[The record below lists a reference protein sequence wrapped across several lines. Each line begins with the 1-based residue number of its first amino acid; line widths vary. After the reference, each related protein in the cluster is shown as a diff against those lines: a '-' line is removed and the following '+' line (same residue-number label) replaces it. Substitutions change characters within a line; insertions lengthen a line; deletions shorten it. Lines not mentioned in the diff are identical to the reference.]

1 MSIITFNKST
11 SDRED
16 FLVNKSPY
24 QIVPLHDRFFYKEYL
39 DTLPNPE
46 FDNKILIHS
55 SFTTRPFSS
64 KQIGNKKCND
74 NLKGYELIANKLR
87 TKYILFHG
95 PANIDDYHN
104 FTNGLSNIDLNIKDK
119 IICIEIP
126 AFSKAFI
133 DYINKQDQIT
143 NSPSNPS
150 NNSSNN
156 SNNQQI
162 NQSNQPL
169 NPYYN
174 FICEYLNTVTSFKP
188 VNNQFQIVL
197 DTAHLHSNGLNGIEI
212 IKLCN
217 EYLSYYD
224 FIHMNGN
231 IKDQFKPDIHT
242 PIDSVN
248 DKIKFSE
255 YVVRNIAKLNKICIC
270 ETKDGDYEYYQE
282 LSEEYGYSIVD
293 KNKLYAY

>member
-24 QIVPLHDRFFYKEYL
+24 QIVPLHDRFFYNEYL

-64 KQIGNKKCND
+64 KQTGNKKCND
-74 NLKGYELIANKLR
+74 NLKGYEFIANKLR

-104 FTNGLSNIDLNIKDK
+104 FNNGLSNIDLNIKDK

-133 DYINKQDQIT
+133 DYIKQNQII

-150 NNSSNN
+150 NNSNK
-156 SNNQQI
+156 QI
-162 NQSNQPL
+162 NQSSNQPL

>member
-64 KQIGNKKCND
+64 KQIGNKRCND

-133 DYINKQDQIT
+133 DYIKQNQII

-150 NNSSNN
+150 NNSD
-156 SNNQQI
+156 NQQI
-162 NQSNQPL
+162 NQPL

-217 EYLSYYD
+217 KYLNYYD

>member
-55 SFTTRPFSS
+55 SFTTRPFSN

-104 FTNGLSNIDLNIKDK
+104 FNNGLSNIDLNIKDK

-133 DYINKQDQIT
+133 DYIKQNVIIK
-143 NSPSNPS
+143 
-150 NNSSNN
+150 SSNN

-162 NQSNQPL
+162 NQSSNQQL

-217 EYLSYYD
+217 EYLNYYD

-293 KNKLYAY
+293 KNRLYAY

>member
-11 SDRED
+11 SDRQD
-16 FLVNKSPY
+16 FLINKSPY
-24 QIVPLHDRFFYKEYL
+24 QIVPLHDRFFYNEYL

-104 FTNGLSNIDLNIKDK
+104 FNDGLSNIDLNIKDK

-133 DYINKQDQIT
+133 DYIKQNQII
-143 NSPSNPS
+143 NSPS
-150 NNSSNN
+150 NSSNN
-156 SNNQQI
+156 SNKQI

-217 EYLSYYD
+217 EYLNYYD

>member
-1 MSIITFNKST
+1 MSTITFNKST
-11 SDRED
+11 NDRED

-24 QIVPLHDRFFYKEYL
+24 QIVPLHDRFFYNEYL

-104 FTNGLSNIDLNIKDK
+104 FNDGLSNIDLNIKNK

-133 DYINKQDQIT
+133 DYIKQNQII

-150 NNSSNN
+150 NNSD
-156 SNNQQI
+156 NQQI
-162 NQSNQPL
+162 NQSSNQPL

-217 EYLSYYD
+217 EYLNYYD

>member
-24 QIVPLHDRFFYKEYL
+24 QIVPLHDRFFYKENL

-133 DYINKQDQIT
+133 DYIKQNQII
-143 NSPSNPS
+143 NSSSNPS

>member
-104 FTNGLSNIDLNIKDK
+104 FNDGLSNIDLNIKDK

-133 DYINKQDQIT
+133 DYIKQNPIN

-150 NNSSNN
+150 NNS
-156 SNNQQI
+156 NQQI

>member
-104 FTNGLSNIDLNIKDK
+104 FNDGLSNIDLNIKDK

-133 DYINKQDQIT
+133 DYIKQNQII

-150 NNSSNN
+150 NDLNK
-156 SNNQQI
+156 QI

-217 EYLSYYD
+217 EYLNYYD

>member
-24 QIVPLHDRFFYKEYL
+24 QIVPLHDRFFYKENL

-133 DYINKQDQIT
+133 DYIKQNQII
-143 NSPSNPS
+143 NSSSNPS

-217 EYLSYYD
+217 EYLNYYD

>member
-133 DYINKQDQIT
+133 DYIKQ
-143 NSPSNPS
+143 NPI
-150 NNSSNN
+150 NNSLNN

-162 NQSNQPL
+162 NQSSNQPL

-293 KNKLYAY
+293 KNRLYAY

>member
-11 SDRED
+11 SDRQD
-16 FLVNKSPY
+16 FLINKFPY
-24 QIVPLHDRFFYKEYL
+24 QIVPLHDRFFYNEYL

-104 FTNGLSNIDLNIKDK
+104 FNDGLSNIDLNIKDK

-133 DYINKQDQIT
+133 DYIKQNQII
-143 NSPSNPS
+143 NSPS
-150 NNSSNN
+150 NSSNN
-156 SNNQQI
+156 SNKQI
-162 NQSNQPL
+162 NQSSNQPL

-188 VNNQFQIVL
+188 VNNQFQIIL

-217 EYLSYYD
+217 EYLNYYD

>member
-133 DYINKQDQIT
+133 DYIKQNQII

-150 NNSSNN
+150 NNS
-156 SNNQQI
+156 NQQI
-162 NQSNQPL
+162 NQSSNQPSNQPL

-217 EYLSYYD
+217 EYLNYYD

>member
-133 DYINKQDQIT
+133 DYIKQNQII
-143 NSPSNPS
+143 NSSSNPS
-150 NNSSNN
+150 NNSNK
-156 SNNQQI
+156 QI
-162 NQSNQPL
+162 NQSSNQQL

>member
-133 DYINKQDQIT
+133 DYIKQNQII
-143 NSPSNPS
+143 NSPS
-150 NNSSNN
+150 NSSNN
-156 SNNQQI
+156 SNKQI

-242 PIDSVN
+242 PIDSIN

>member
-24 QIVPLHDRFFYKEYL
+24 QIVPLHDRFFYNEYL

-55 SFTTRPFSS
+55 SFTTRPFSN

-104 FTNGLSNIDLNIKDK
+104 FNDGLSNIDLNIKDK

-126 AFSKAFI
+126 AFSKAFN
-133 DYINKQDQIT
+133 DYIKQNVIT

-150 NNSSNN
+150 NNS
-156 SNNQQI
+156 NQQI
-162 NQSNQPL
+162 NQSSNQPSNQPL

>member
-11 SDRED
+11 SDRQD
-16 FLVNKSPY
+16 FLINKSPY
-24 QIVPLHDRFFYKEYL
+24 QIVPLHDRFFYNEYL
-39 DTLPNPE
+39 DTLSNPE

-104 FTNGLSNIDLNIKDK
+104 FNNGLSNIDLNIKDK

-133 DYINKQDQIT
+133 DYIKQNQII

-150 NNSSNN
+150 NNSNK
-156 SNNQQI
+156 QI
-162 NQSNQPL
+162 NQSSNQSSDQPL

-217 EYLSYYD
+217 EYLNYYD

>member
-55 SFTTRPFSS
+55 SFTTRPFSN

-95 PANIDDYHN
+95 PANIDDYNN

-133 DYINKQDQIT
+133 DYIKQNPIN

-150 NNSSNN
+150 NNSNK
-156 SNNQQI
+156 QI
-162 NQSNQPL
+162 NQSSNQQL

-217 EYLSYYD
+217 EYLNYYD

-293 KNKLYAY
+293 KNKL

>member
-1 MSIITFNKST
+1 MSIITFNKSI
-11 SDRED
+11 SDRQD
-16 FLVNKSPY
+16 FLINKSPY
-24 QIVPLHDRFFYKEYL
+24 QIVPLHDRFFYNEYL

-95 PANIDDYHN
+95 PVNIDDYHN
-104 FTNGLSNIDLNIKDK
+104 FNDGLSNIDLNIKDK

-133 DYINKQDQIT
+133 DYIKQNQII

-150 NNSSNN
+150 NDSNK
-156 SNNQQI
+156 QI
-162 NQSNQPL
+162 NQSSQSL

-217 EYLSYYD
+217 EYLNYYD

>member
-11 SDRED
+11 SDRQD
-16 FLVNKSPY
+16 FLINKFPY
-24 QIVPLHDRFFYKEYL
+24 QIVPLHDRFFYNEYL

-104 FTNGLSNIDLNIKDK
+104 FNDGLSNIDLNIKDK

-133 DYINKQDQIT
+133 DYIKQNQII

-150 NNSSNN
+150 NNSNK
-156 SNNQQI
+156 QI

-217 EYLSYYD
+217 EYLNYYD

>member
-55 SFTTRPFSS
+55 SFTTRPFSN
-64 KQIGNKKCND
+64 KQIGNKRCND

-104 FTNGLSNIDLNIKDK
+104 FNNGLSNIDLNIKDK

-133 DYINKQDQIT
+133 DYIKQNQII
-143 NSPSNPS
+143 NSPSNLS
-150 NNSSNN
+150 NNS
-156 SNNQQI
+156 NQQI

-231 IKDQFKPDIHT
+231 IKDQYKPDIHT

-282 LSEEYGYSIVD
+282 LSDEYGYSIVD

>member
-55 SFTTRPFSS
+55 SFTTRPFSN

-104 FTNGLSNIDLNIKDK
+104 FNDGLSNIDLNIKDK

-133 DYINKQDQIT
+133 DYIKHNQII

-150 NNSSNN
+150 NNS
-156 SNNQQI
+156 NQQI
-162 NQSNQPL
+162 NQSSNQPL

-282 LSEEYGYSIVD
+282 LSEEYGYSIVY

>member
-11 SDRED
+11 SDRQD
-16 FLVNKSPY
+16 FLINKFPY
-24 QIVPLHDRFFYKEYL
+24 QIVPLHDRFFYNEYL

-104 FTNGLSNIDLNIKDK
+104 FNDGLSNIDLNIKDK

-133 DYINKQDQIT
+133 DYIKQNQII
-143 NSPSNPS
+143 NSPS
-150 NNSSNN
+150 NSSNN
-156 SNNQQI
+156 SNKQI
-162 NQSNQPL
+162 NQSSNQPL

-217 EYLSYYD
+217 EYLNYYD

>member
-55 SFTTRPFSS
+55 SFTTRPFSNQ
-64 KQIGNKKCND
+64 QIGNKKCND

-104 FTNGLSNIDLNIKDK
+104 FNDGLSNIDLNIKDK

-133 DYINKQDQIT
+133 DYIKQNQII
-143 NSPSNPS
+143 NSS

-162 NQSNQPL
+162 NQSSNQPL

-217 EYLSYYD
+217 EYLNYYD

>member
-24 QIVPLHDRFFYKEYL
+24 QIVPLHDRFFYNEYL

-104 FTNGLSNIDLNIKDK
+104 FNDGLSNIDLNIKDK

-133 DYINKQDQIT
+133 DYIKQNQII

-150 NNSSNN
+150 NNSNK
-156 SNNQQI
+156 QI
-162 NQSNQPL
+162 NQPL

-217 EYLSYYD
+217 EYLNYYD

>member
-55 SFTTRPFSS
+55 SFTTRPFSN

-104 FTNGLSNIDLNIKDK
+104 FNDGLSNIDLNIKDK

-133 DYINKQDQIT
+133 DYIKQNQII
-143 NSPSNPS
+143 NSSSNPS
-150 NNSSNN
+150 NNSNK
-156 SNNQQI
+156 QI
-162 NQSNQPL
+162 NQLSNQPL

-217 EYLSYYD
+217 EYLNYYD

>member
-95 PANIDDYHN
+95 PANIDDYYN
-104 FTNGLSNIDLNIKDK
+104 FNNGLSNIDLNIKDK

-133 DYINKQDQIT
+133 DYIKQ
-143 NSPSNPS
+143 NPI
-150 NNSSNN
+150 NNSLNN

-162 NQSNQPL
+162 NQPL

>member
-55 SFTTRPFSS
+55 SFTTRPFSN

-95 PANIDDYHN
+95 PANIDEYHN

-133 DYINKQDQIT
+133 DYIKQ
-143 NSPSNPS
+143 NPI
-150 NNSSNN
+150 NNSLNN

-162 NQSNQPL
+162 NQSSNQPL

-217 EYLSYYD
+217 EYLNYYD

>member
-24 QIVPLHDRFFYKEYL
+24 QIVPLHDRFFYNEYL

-64 KQIGNKKCND
+64 KQIGNKRCND

-104 FTNGLSNIDLNIKDK
+104 FNNGLSNIDLNIKDK

-133 DYINKQDQIT
+133 DYIKQNVII

-150 NNSSNN
+150 NNS
-156 SNNQQI
+156 NQEI
-162 NQSNQPL
+162 NQSNQLL
-169 NPYYN
+169 NPYYK

-197 DTAHLHSNGLNGIEI
+197 DTAHLHSNGLNGIAI
-212 IKLCN
+212 IKWCN
-217 EYLSYYD
+217 EYLNYYD

-255 YVVRNIAKLNKICIC
+255 YVVRNIAKLNNWLIAKNWNFI
-270 ETKDGDYEYYQE
+270 YY
-282 LSEEYGYSIVD
+282 YPKSIL
-293 KNKLYAY
+293 K

>member
-55 SFTTRPFSS
+55 SFTTRPFSN
-64 KQIGNKKCND
+64 KQIGNKRCND

-104 FTNGLSNIDLNIKDK
+104 FNDGLSNIDLNIKDK

-133 DYINKQDQIT
+133 DYIKQNPIN

-150 NNSSNN
+150 NNSNK
-156 SNNQQI
+156 QI
-162 NQSNQPL
+162 NQSSNQQL

-217 EYLSYYD
+217 EYLNYYD

>member
-104 FTNGLSNIDLNIKDK
+104 FNNGLSNIDLNIKDK

-133 DYINKQDQIT
+133 DYIKQNQII

-150 NNSSNN
+150 NNS
-156 SNNQQI
+156 NQQI
-162 NQSNQPL
+162 NQSS

>member
-24 QIVPLHDRFFYKEYL
+24 QIVPLHDKFFYNEYL

-55 SFTTRPFSS
+55 SFTTRPFSN

-104 FTNGLSNIDLNIKDK
+104 FINGLSNIDLNIKDK

-133 DYINKQDQIT
+133 DYIKQNVIIK
-143 NSPSNPS
+143 S
-150 NNSSNN
+150 
-156 SNNQQI
+156 
-162 NQSNQPL
+162 SNQPL

>member
-24 QIVPLHDRFFYKEYL
+24 QIVPLHDRFFYNEYL

-104 FTNGLSNIDLNIKDK
+104 FNDGLSNIDLNIKDK

-133 DYINKQDQIT
+133 DYIKQNQII

-150 NNSSNN
+150 NNS
-156 SNNQQI
+156 NNQQI
-162 NQSNQPL
+162 NQPL

-217 EYLSYYD
+217 EYLNYYD

>member
-104 FTNGLSNIDLNIKDK
+104 FNDGLSNIDLNIKDK

-133 DYINKQDQIT
+133 DYIKQNQII
-143 NSPSNPS
+143 NSSSNPS
-150 NNSSNN
+150 NNS
-156 SNNQQI
+156 NQQI
-162 NQSNQPL
+162 NQSSNQPL

-188 VNNQFQIVL
+188 VNNQFQIIL

-217 EYLSYYD
+217 EYLNYYD

>member
-104 FTNGLSNIDLNIKDK
+104 FNDGLSNIDLNIKDK

-133 DYINKQDQIT
+133 DYIKQNQII

-150 NNSSNN
+150 NNS
-156 SNNQQI
+156 NNQQI
-162 NQSNQPL
+162 NQPL

-217 EYLSYYD
+217 EYLNYYD

>member
-55 SFTTRPFSS
+55 SFTTRPFSN

-104 FTNGLSNIDLNIKDK
+104 FNDGLSNIDLNIKDK

-133 DYINKQDQIT
+133 DYIKQNQII
-143 NSPSNPS
+143 
-150 NNSSNN
+150 NSSNN

-162 NQSNQPL
+162 NQSSNQPL

-217 EYLSYYD
+217 EYLNYYD

>member
-11 SDRED
+11 SDRQD
-16 FLVNKSPY
+16 FLINKYPS

-39 DTLPNPE
+39 DTLPNPD

-55 SFTTRPFSS
+55 SFTTRPFSN
-64 KQIGNKKCND
+64 KQIGNKRCND
-74 NLKGYELIANKLR
+74 NLKGYELIANKLK

-104 FTNGLSNIDLNIKDK
+104 FNDGLSNIDLNIKDK

-133 DYINKQDQIT
+133 DYIKQ
-143 NSPSNPS
+143 N
-150 NNSSNN
+150 
-156 SNNQQI
+156 QI
-162 NQSNQPL
+162 NQSSDQPL
-169 NPYYN
+169 NSYYN

-217 EYLSYYD
+217 EYLNYYD

>member
-133 DYINKQDQIT
+133 DYIKQNQII
-143 NSPSNPS
+143 NSS

-156 SNNQQI
+156 SNKQI
-162 NQSNQPL
+162 NQSSNQPL

-217 EYLSYYD
+217 EYLNYYD

>member
-104 FTNGLSNIDLNIKDK
+104 FNNGLSNIDLNIKDK

-133 DYINKQDQIT
+133 DYIKQNQII
-143 NSPSNPS
+143 
-150 NNSSNN
+150 NSSNN

-162 NQSNQPL
+162 NQSSNQQL

-217 EYLSYYD
+217 EYLNYYD

-242 PIDSVN
+242 PIDSIN

-293 KNKLYAY
+293 KNRLYAY

>member
-1 MSIITFNKST
+1 MSIITFNKSI

-55 SFTTRPFSS
+55 SFTTRPFSN

-104 FTNGLSNIDLNIKDK
+104 FNNGLSNIDLNIKDK

-133 DYINKQDQIT
+133 DYIKQNVIIK
-143 NSPSNPS
+143 SPSNPS
-150 NNSSNN
+150 NNS
-156 SNNQQI
+156 NQQI
-162 NQSNQPL
+162 NQS
-169 NPYYN
+169 
-174 FICEYLNTVTSFKP
+174 
-188 VNNQFQIVL
+188 
-197 DTAHLHSNGLNGIEI
+197 
-212 IKLCN
+212 
-217 EYLSYYD
+217 
-224 FIHMNGN
+224 
-231 IKDQFKPDIHT
+231 
-242 PIDSVN
+242 
-248 DKIKFSE
+248 
-255 YVVRNIAKLNKICIC
+255 
-270 ETKDGDYEYYQE
+270 
-282 LSEEYGYSIVD
+282 
-293 KNKLYAY
+293 KN

>member
-133 DYINKQDQIT
+133 DYIKQNQII
-143 NSPSNPS
+143 NSSSNPS
-150 NNSSNN
+150 NNS
-156 SNNQQI
+156 NQQI
-162 NQSNQPL
+162 NQSSNQQL

-217 EYLSYYD
+217 EYLNYYD